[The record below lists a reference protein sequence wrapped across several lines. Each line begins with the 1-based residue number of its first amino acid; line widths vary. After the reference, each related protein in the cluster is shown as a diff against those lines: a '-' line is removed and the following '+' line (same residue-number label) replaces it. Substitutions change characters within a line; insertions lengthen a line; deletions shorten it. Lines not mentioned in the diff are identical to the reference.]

1 MLFARLVLLVQ
12 ALVWGALGVLY
23 WVRPYEMAN
32 LSGML
37 LMEPSAVS
45 DARVFYGGHQFALAL
60 FLLFALRRA
69 SLVQPALILVVLLQ
83 SILTLSRLLIA
94 WIEGGMEADGN
105 LFGLLFRGA
114 MAALGIA
121 ALWWLQRRP
130 PRLSAPGERR
140 ASRGRLRRPVTFRL
154 TATREVLQ
162 QLRDA
167 AVERFLG
174 QRRIVQLAAQHA
186 FQKDPAVAVKD
197 AQRQPGLGVFGQLG
211 LGEDAILGDHRA
223 HFQARLA
230 LQAEGVDHPQVA
242 VFRLVAIALGLQGA
256 AHGRIETL
264 LEVDAVPLGAYRLDE
279 ESPVIRRCYARG
291 EPYGARFIA
300 AGIEQQAEQEQQDEA
315 QAESAHGAFLPLF
328 IFVPQ
333 A

>member
-105 LFGLLFRGA
+105 LFGLLFSGA

-130 PRLSAPGERR
+130 PRLSAPGESAERR
-140 ASRGRLRRPVTFRL
+140 EDDF
-154 TATREVLQ
+154 
-162 QLRDA
+162 D
-167 AVERFLG
+167 
-174 QRRIVQLAAQHA
+174 
-186 FQKDPAVAVKD
+186 
-197 AQRQPGLGVFGQLG
+197 GL
-211 LGEDAILGDHRA
+211 
-223 HFQARLA
+223 
-230 LQAEGVDHPQVA
+230 
-242 VFRLVAIALGLQGA
+242 
-256 AHGRIETL
+256 
-264 LEVDAVPLGAYRLDE
+264 
-279 ESPVIRRCYARG
+279 
-291 EPYGARFIA
+291 
-300 AGIEQQAEQEQQDEA
+300 
-315 QAESAHGAFLPLF
+315 
-328 IFVPQ
+328 
-333 A
+333 

>member
-121 ALWWLQRRP
+121 ALWWLQRQP
-130 PRLSAPGERR
+130 PRLSAPGES
-140 ASRGRLRRPVTFRL
+140 ASR
-154 TATREVLQ
+154 RE
-162 QLRDA
+162 DD
-167 AVERFLG
+167 F
-174 QRRIVQLAAQHA
+174 
-186 FQKDPAVAVKD
+186 D
-197 AQRQPGLGVFGQLG
+197 GL
-211 LGEDAILGDHRA
+211 
-223 HFQARLA
+223 
-230 LQAEGVDHPQVA
+230 
-242 VFRLVAIALGLQGA
+242 
-256 AHGRIETL
+256 
-264 LEVDAVPLGAYRLDE
+264 
-279 ESPVIRRCYARG
+279 
-291 EPYGARFIA
+291 
-300 AGIEQQAEQEQQDEA
+300 
-315 QAESAHGAFLPLF
+315 
-328 IFVPQ
+328 
-333 A
+333 

>member
-69 SLVQPALILVVLLQ
+69 SLVQPALILIVLLQ

-94 WIEGGMEADGN
+94 WIEDGMEADGN

-130 PRLSAPGERR
+130 PRLSAPGESAERR
-140 ASRGRLRRPVTFRL
+140 EDDF
-154 TATREVLQ
+154 
-162 QLRDA
+162 D
-167 AVERFLG
+167 
-174 QRRIVQLAAQHA
+174 
-186 FQKDPAVAVKD
+186 
-197 AQRQPGLGVFGQLG
+197 GL
-211 LGEDAILGDHRA
+211 
-223 HFQARLA
+223 
-230 LQAEGVDHPQVA
+230 
-242 VFRLVAIALGLQGA
+242 
-256 AHGRIETL
+256 
-264 LEVDAVPLGAYRLDE
+264 
-279 ESPVIRRCYARG
+279 
-291 EPYGARFIA
+291 
-300 AGIEQQAEQEQQDEA
+300 
-315 QAESAHGAFLPLF
+315 
-328 IFVPQ
+328 
-333 A
+333 

>member
-105 LFGLLFRGA
+105 LFGLLFRSA

-130 PRLSAPGERR
+130 PRLSAPGESAERR
-140 ASRGRLRRPVTFRL
+140 EDDF
-154 TATREVLQ
+154 
-162 QLRDA
+162 D
-167 AVERFLG
+167 
-174 QRRIVQLAAQHA
+174 
-186 FQKDPAVAVKD
+186 
-197 AQRQPGLGVFGQLG
+197 GL
-211 LGEDAILGDHRA
+211 
-223 HFQARLA
+223 
-230 LQAEGVDHPQVA
+230 
-242 VFRLVAIALGLQGA
+242 
-256 AHGRIETL
+256 
-264 LEVDAVPLGAYRLDE
+264 
-279 ESPVIRRCYARG
+279 
-291 EPYGARFIA
+291 
-300 AGIEQQAEQEQQDEA
+300 
-315 QAESAHGAFLPLF
+315 
-328 IFVPQ
+328 
-333 A
+333 

>member
-94 WIEGGMEADGN
+94 WIEGGMEAGGN

-130 PRLSAPGERR
+130 PRLSAPGESAERR
-140 ASRGRLRRPVTFRL
+140 EDDF
-154 TATREVLQ
+154 
-162 QLRDA
+162 D
-167 AVERFLG
+167 
-174 QRRIVQLAAQHA
+174 
-186 FQKDPAVAVKD
+186 
-197 AQRQPGLGVFGQLG
+197 GL
-211 LGEDAILGDHRA
+211 
-223 HFQARLA
+223 
-230 LQAEGVDHPQVA
+230 
-242 VFRLVAIALGLQGA
+242 
-256 AHGRIETL
+256 
-264 LEVDAVPLGAYRLDE
+264 
-279 ESPVIRRCYARG
+279 
-291 EPYGARFIA
+291 
-300 AGIEQQAEQEQQDEA
+300 
-315 QAESAHGAFLPLF
+315 
-328 IFVPQ
+328 
-333 A
+333 

>member
-69 SLVQPALILVVLLQ
+69 SLVQPALILIVLLQ

-105 LFGLLFRGA
+105 LSGLLFRGA

-130 PRLSAPGERR
+130 PRLSAPGESAERR
-140 ASRGRLRRPVTFRL
+140 EDDF
-154 TATREVLQ
+154 
-162 QLRDA
+162 D
-167 AVERFLG
+167 
-174 QRRIVQLAAQHA
+174 
-186 FQKDPAVAVKD
+186 
-197 AQRQPGLGVFGQLG
+197 GL
-211 LGEDAILGDHRA
+211 
-223 HFQARLA
+223 
-230 LQAEGVDHPQVA
+230 
-242 VFRLVAIALGLQGA
+242 
-256 AHGRIETL
+256 
-264 LEVDAVPLGAYRLDE
+264 
-279 ESPVIRRCYARG
+279 
-291 EPYGARFIA
+291 
-300 AGIEQQAEQEQQDEA
+300 
-315 QAESAHGAFLPLF
+315 
-328 IFVPQ
+328 
-333 A
+333 

>member
-105 LFGLLFRGA
+105 LFSLLFRGA

-130 PRLSAPGERR
+130 PRLSAPGESAERR
-140 ASRGRLRRPVTFRL
+140 EDDF
-154 TATREVLQ
+154 
-162 QLRDA
+162 D
-167 AVERFLG
+167 
-174 QRRIVQLAAQHA
+174 
-186 FQKDPAVAVKD
+186 
-197 AQRQPGLGVFGQLG
+197 GL
-211 LGEDAILGDHRA
+211 
-223 HFQARLA
+223 
-230 LQAEGVDHPQVA
+230 
-242 VFRLVAIALGLQGA
+242 
-256 AHGRIETL
+256 
-264 LEVDAVPLGAYRLDE
+264 
-279 ESPVIRRCYARG
+279 
-291 EPYGARFIA
+291 
-300 AGIEQQAEQEQQDEA
+300 
-315 QAESAHGAFLPLF
+315 
-328 IFVPQ
+328 
-333 A
+333 

>member
-94 WIEGGMEADGN
+94 WIEGGMETDGN

-130 PRLSAPGERR
+130 PRLSTPGESTERR
-140 ASRGRLRRPVTFRL
+140 EDDF
-154 TATREVLQ
+154 
-162 QLRDA
+162 D
-167 AVERFLG
+167 
-174 QRRIVQLAAQHA
+174 
-186 FQKDPAVAVKD
+186 
-197 AQRQPGLGVFGQLG
+197 GL
-211 LGEDAILGDHRA
+211 
-223 HFQARLA
+223 
-230 LQAEGVDHPQVA
+230 
-242 VFRLVAIALGLQGA
+242 
-256 AHGRIETL
+256 
-264 LEVDAVPLGAYRLDE
+264 
-279 ESPVIRRCYARG
+279 
-291 EPYGARFIA
+291 
-300 AGIEQQAEQEQQDEA
+300 
-315 QAESAHGAFLPLF
+315 
-328 IFVPQ
+328 
-333 A
+333 

>member
-105 LFGLLFRGA
+105 LFGLLLRGA

-130 PRLSAPGERR
+130 PRLSAPGESAERR
-140 ASRGRLRRPVTFRL
+140 EDDF
-154 TATREVLQ
+154 
-162 QLRDA
+162 D
-167 AVERFLG
+167 
-174 QRRIVQLAAQHA
+174 
-186 FQKDPAVAVKD
+186 
-197 AQRQPGLGVFGQLG
+197 GL
-211 LGEDAILGDHRA
+211 
-223 HFQARLA
+223 
-230 LQAEGVDHPQVA
+230 
-242 VFRLVAIALGLQGA
+242 
-256 AHGRIETL
+256 
-264 LEVDAVPLGAYRLDE
+264 
-279 ESPVIRRCYARG
+279 
-291 EPYGARFIA
+291 
-300 AGIEQQAEQEQQDEA
+300 
-315 QAESAHGAFLPLF
+315 
-328 IFVPQ
+328 
-333 A
+333 

>member
-130 PRLSAPGERR
+130 PRLSAPGESAERR
-140 ASRGRLRRPVTFRL
+140 EEIG
-154 TATREVLQ
+154 
-162 QLRDA
+162 
-167 AVERFLG
+167 
-174 QRRIVQLAAQHA
+174 
-186 FQKDPAVAVKD
+186 
-197 AQRQPGLGVFGQLG
+197 
-211 LGEDAILGDHRA
+211 RA
-223 HFQARLA
+223 H
-230 LQAEGVDHPQVA
+230 V
-242 VFRLVAIALGLQGA
+242 
-256 AHGRIETL
+256 
-264 LEVDAVPLGAYRLDE
+264 
-279 ESPVIRRCYARG
+279 
-291 EPYGARFIA
+291 
-300 AGIEQQAEQEQQDEA
+300 
-315 QAESAHGAFLPLF
+315 
-328 IFVPQ
+328 
-333 A
+333 

>member
-94 WIEGGMEADGN
+94 WIEDGMEADGN

-130 PRLSAPGERR
+130 PRLSAPGESAERR
-140 ASRGRLRRPVTFRL
+140 EDDF
-154 TATREVLQ
+154 
-162 QLRDA
+162 D
-167 AVERFLG
+167 
-174 QRRIVQLAAQHA
+174 
-186 FQKDPAVAVKD
+186 
-197 AQRQPGLGVFGQLG
+197 GL
-211 LGEDAILGDHRA
+211 
-223 HFQARLA
+223 
-230 LQAEGVDHPQVA
+230 
-242 VFRLVAIALGLQGA
+242 
-256 AHGRIETL
+256 
-264 LEVDAVPLGAYRLDE
+264 
-279 ESPVIRRCYARG
+279 
-291 EPYGARFIA
+291 
-300 AGIEQQAEQEQQDEA
+300 
-315 QAESAHGAFLPLF
+315 
-328 IFVPQ
+328 
-333 A
+333 

>member
-121 ALWWLQRRP
+121 APAVGTRR
-130 PRLSAPGERR
+130 ERR
-140 ASRGRLRRPVTFRL
+140 ASRGRLRRPVTFKVDCDSGSPSA
-154 TATREVLQ
+154 TARRRGRTLPGSAPDR
-162 QLRDA
+162 
-167 AVERFLG
+167 AVG
-174 QRRIVQLAAQHA
+174 
-186 FQKDPAVAVKD
+186 
-197 AQRQPGLGVFGQLG
+197 G
-211 LGEDAILGDHRA
+211 
-223 HFQARLA
+223 
-230 LQAEGVDHPQVA
+230 
-242 VFRLVAIALGLQGA
+242 
-256 AHGRIETL
+256 
-264 LEVDAVPLGAYRLDE
+264 
-279 ESPVIRRCYARG
+279 S
-291 EPYGARFIA
+291 ARFPEGPCRCFRQGCA
-300 AGIEQQAEQEQQDEA
+300 APAWPRCLRSVG
-315 QAESAHGAFLPLF
+315 SG
-328 IFVPQ
+328 
-333 A
+333 

>member
-1 MLFARLVLLVQ
+1 MLFACLVLLVQ

-130 PRLSAPGERR
+130 PRLSAPGESAERR
-140 ASRGRLRRPVTFRL
+140 EDDF
-154 TATREVLQ
+154 
-162 QLRDA
+162 D
-167 AVERFLG
+167 
-174 QRRIVQLAAQHA
+174 
-186 FQKDPAVAVKD
+186 
-197 AQRQPGLGVFGQLG
+197 GL
-211 LGEDAILGDHRA
+211 
-223 HFQARLA
+223 
-230 LQAEGVDHPQVA
+230 
-242 VFRLVAIALGLQGA
+242 
-256 AHGRIETL
+256 
-264 LEVDAVPLGAYRLDE
+264 
-279 ESPVIRRCYARG
+279 
-291 EPYGARFIA
+291 
-300 AGIEQQAEQEQQDEA
+300 
-315 QAESAHGAFLPLF
+315 
-328 IFVPQ
+328 
-333 A
+333 

>member
-94 WIEGGMEADGN
+94 WIEGGMEADGS

-130 PRLSAPGERR
+130 PRLSAPGESAERR
-140 ASRGRLRRPVTFRL
+140 EDDF
-154 TATREVLQ
+154 
-162 QLRDA
+162 D
-167 AVERFLG
+167 
-174 QRRIVQLAAQHA
+174 
-186 FQKDPAVAVKD
+186 
-197 AQRQPGLGVFGQLG
+197 GL
-211 LGEDAILGDHRA
+211 
-223 HFQARLA
+223 
-230 LQAEGVDHPQVA
+230 
-242 VFRLVAIALGLQGA
+242 
-256 AHGRIETL
+256 
-264 LEVDAVPLGAYRLDE
+264 
-279 ESPVIRRCYARG
+279 
-291 EPYGARFIA
+291 
-300 AGIEQQAEQEQQDEA
+300 
-315 QAESAHGAFLPLF
+315 
-328 IFVPQ
+328 
-333 A
+333 

>member
-94 WIEGGMEADGN
+94 WIEGGMEADGY

-130 PRLSAPGERR
+130 PRLLAPGESAERR
-140 ASRGRLRRPVTFRL
+140 EDDF
-154 TATREVLQ
+154 
-162 QLRDA
+162 D
-167 AVERFLG
+167 
-174 QRRIVQLAAQHA
+174 
-186 FQKDPAVAVKD
+186 
-197 AQRQPGLGVFGQLG
+197 GL
-211 LGEDAILGDHRA
+211 
-223 HFQARLA
+223 
-230 LQAEGVDHPQVA
+230 
-242 VFRLVAIALGLQGA
+242 
-256 AHGRIETL
+256 
-264 LEVDAVPLGAYRLDE
+264 
-279 ESPVIRRCYARG
+279 
-291 EPYGARFIA
+291 
-300 AGIEQQAEQEQQDEA
+300 
-315 QAESAHGAFLPLF
+315 
-328 IFVPQ
+328 
-333 A
+333 